1 MKLRVLVVEDEPDI
15 QELLRLNL
23 SMAGYLVDLACGVDD
38 ALKLIAQTP
47 PDLVLC
53 DWNLP
58 GQSGVALLSWLRS
71 DPVHFKTPVIMVT
84 ARDGDDEKA
93 IAFERGTD
101 DYVTKPFKN
110 RELLARV
117 GALLRRSSGA
127 MHQDA
132 LELDGLVLNHAE
144 RCLIAKNQ
152 KVSLGPT
159 EYKLLSYLMRHP
171 LRVHS
176 RSHLLGR
183 VWEEHGEVED
193 RVVDVYVARLRKA
206 IAALGQDERI
216 ETVRSV
222 GYRFLITERRQLG
235 SAPESSGT

>member
-1 MKLRVLVVEDEPDI
+1 M
-15 QELLRLNL
+15 
-23 SMAGYLVDLACGVDD
+23 
-38 ALKLIAQTP
+38 
-47 PDLVLC
+47 
-53 DWNLP
+53 
-58 GQSGVALLSWLRS
+58 
-71 DPVHFKTPVIMVT
+71 
-84 ARDGDDEKA
+84 
-93 IAFERGTD
+93 AFERGTD

-127 MHQDA
+127 MHHDT

-159 EYKLLSYLMRHP
+159 EYRLLSYLMRHP

-176 RSHLLGR
+176 RSHLLAR

-206 IAALGQDERI
+206 ISAVGQDERI

-222 GYRFLITERRQLG
+222 GYRFLTTERRQPD
-235 SAPESSGT
+235 SASESSGT

>member
-1 MKLRVLVVEDEPDI
+1 MKFRVLVVEDEPDI

-23 SMAGYLVDLACGVDD
+23 SMAGYLVDLASGVDD

-71 DPVHFKTPVIMVT
+71 DLVHFKTPVIMVT

-93 IAFERGTD
+93 MAFERGTD

-127 MHQDA
+127 MHHDT

-144 RCLIAKNQ
+144 RCLIAQDQ

-159 EYKLLSYLMRHP
+159 EYKLLSYFMRHP

-183 VWEEHGEVED
+183 VWDEQGEVED

-206 IAALGQDERI
+206 LSALGQDERI

-235 SAPESSGT
+235 YAPESTGI

>member
-1 MKLRVLVVEDEPDI
+1 MKFRVLVVEDEPDI

-23 SMAGYLVDLACGVDD
+23 SMAGYLVDLASGVDD
-38 ALKLIAQTP
+38 ARKLIAQTP

-71 DPVHFKTPVIMVT
+71 DLVHFKTPVIMVT

-93 IAFERGTD
+93 MAFERGTD

-127 MHQDA
+127 MHHDT

-144 RCLIAKNQ
+144 RCLIAQDQ

-159 EYKLLSYLMRHP
+159 EYKLLSYFMRHP

-183 VWEEHGEVED
+183 VWDEQGEVED

-206 IAALGQDERI
+206 LSALGQDERI

-235 SAPESSGT
+235 YAPESTGI